1 MATVV
6 GVSVVVAAVA
16 VAGPA
21 VTGEPPVDSSKR
33 TLTLAV
39 EDNFDDL
46 DLETEVRVEAT
57 LLLLLASSSKFLA
70 ALGGGLTLLLLSPPP
85 PQAPNDLRLLLA
97 SQLV

>member
-1 MATVV
+1 MATAV
-6 GVSVVVAAVA
+6 GVSVVVVVAA

-46 DLETEVRVEAT
+46 DLETEVRVEAA

-70 ALGGGLTLLLLSPPP
+70 ALGGGLTLLLSPPT

>member
-1 MATVV
+1 MATAV

-16 VAGPA
+16 AAGPA

-57 LLLLLASSSKFLA
+57 LLLLASSSKFLA
-70 ALGGGLTLLLLSPPP
+70 ALGGGLTLLLSPPP